1 MKTITLLPADSYVV
15 INKTIITEYDKKV
28 IIDLYQPIIGP
39 IAVSLYFTFI
49 SDLDKYDNRSDVLSH
64 HHLMIMLK
72 SGLDVIKKACSS
84 LESVGLIKT
93 FVKLNDNQNNYIYEI
108 YSPISPNEFL
118 NHPVLNIVLY
128 NNIGDTEYKKL
139 CNHYKKIQIDMKEYE
154 DISSTLSSTYTSI
167 NNNIRN
173 DSIKSREEIGINV
186 GEVIDFDTLISSI
199 PNNIISDKAFNKRT
213 MILTILTIIVI
224 IGINQFTSLLE
235 VALKDTQYSDTL
247 TNDVWKQ
254 SGGTNALRVIV
265 YSVPMIF
272 SLIGKKYIDE
282 ANNPI
287 INICVNCSVVT
298 SLLYLVSMV
307 TSGIFIGRL
316 PIYTSLT
323 SYILLPWLIDHMFE
337 KKSAFLVK
345 MMMYG
350 FYFLFF
356 YYQMHFAWGAL

>member
-128 NNIGDTEYKKL
+128 NNI
-139 CNHYKKIQIDMKEYE
+139 
-154 DISSTLSSTYTSI
+154 
-167 NNNIRN
+167 
-173 DSIKSREEIGINV
+173 
-186 GEVIDFDTLISSI
+186 
-199 PNNIISDKAFNKRT
+199 
-213 MILTILTIIVI
+213 
-224 IGINQFTSLLE
+224 
-235 VALKDTQYSDTL
+235 
-247 TNDVWKQ
+247 
-254 SGGTNALRVIV
+254 
-265 YSVPMIF
+265 
-272 SLIGKKYIDE
+272 
-282 ANNPI
+282 
-287 INICVNCSVVT
+287 
-298 SLLYLVSMV
+298 
-307 TSGIFIGRL
+307 
-316 PIYTSLT
+316 
-323 SYILLPWLIDHMFE
+323 
-337 KKSAFLVK
+337 
-345 MMMYG
+345 
-350 FYFLFF
+350 
-356 YYQMHFAWGAL
+356 